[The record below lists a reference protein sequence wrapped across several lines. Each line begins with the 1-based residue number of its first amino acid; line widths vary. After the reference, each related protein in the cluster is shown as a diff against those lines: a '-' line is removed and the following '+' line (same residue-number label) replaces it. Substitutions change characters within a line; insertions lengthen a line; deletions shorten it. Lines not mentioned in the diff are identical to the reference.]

1 VDILSFK
8 FKKNTSITQN
18 TNLLILDRDGVINVN
33 IGYLHKIEDL
43 IFTDEFPYVIDK
55 FKVGWDVCV
64 ATNQSGIARGMY
76 TKHDLAELSKY
87 MEEKISLMGLDISR
101 WYYCPHHPD
110 FTGKCSCRKPEPG
123 MLLQAIEDYKPK
135 RTVFIGDKNTD
146 LLAAEKAEIEYVDI
160 KDVSLFTV

>member
-1 VDILSFK
+1 
-8 FKKNTSITQN
+8 
-18 TNLLILDRDGVINVN
+18 
-33 IGYLHKIEDL
+33 
-43 IFTDEFPYVIDK
+43 
-55 FKVGWDVCV
+55 
-64 ATNQSGIARGMY
+64 
-76 TKHDLAELSKY
+76 
-87 MEEKISLMGLDISR
+87 MGLDISR